1 MNNTTHDHFREV
13 NEMIE
18 YIDRQKVLDLIAELQ
33 KFYEEERKTSDDYGS
48 EMACVGSLNALTAME
63 DGLSDIPSADV
74 RPVVWGEWKHSESAG
89 LYTCSVCGQYGTVH
103 DALDY
108 NFCPH
113 CGADMRKESN

>member
-1 MNNTTHDHFREV
+1 MND
-13 NEMIE
+13 
-18 YIDRQKVLDLIAELQ
+18 YISRQAVWELISELQ
-33 KFYEEERKTSDDYGS
+33 KFYEEERETAEDCEEESMY
-48 EMACVGSLNALTAME
+48 VGSINALTAME
-63 DGLSDIPSADV
+63 DGLSDIPDADV

-113 CGADMRKESN
+113 CGADMRGKSNE